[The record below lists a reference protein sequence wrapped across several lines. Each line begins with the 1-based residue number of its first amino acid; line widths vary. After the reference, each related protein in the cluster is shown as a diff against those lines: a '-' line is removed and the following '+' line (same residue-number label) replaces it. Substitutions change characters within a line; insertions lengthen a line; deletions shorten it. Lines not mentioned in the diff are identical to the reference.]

1 MRLTLP
7 SFAVAFALITGA
19 SASFAEP
26 YVLDKSHTSITFQ
39 IDHLG
44 FSFVHGRFSEF
55 DADIEFDV
63 EEPSK
68 SSVVFT
74 ISAPSI
80 DTGWEKRDEHVRG
93 PDFLNVVKNPE
104 IVFKSTSIKKTGDD
118 TAEMVGLLTL
128 NGTSNEETF
137 DVTLRKMEPSPF
149 GKKLLTA
156 GFIAEG
162 NIDRTKYGIS
172 YGAGAIGNDVP
183 VRVDLEIVKDQ

>member
-1 MRLTLP
+1 MRLTLT
-7 SFAVAFALITGA
+7 SYAVAIALITGA
-19 SASFAEP
+19 SASSAEP
-26 YVLDKSHTSITFQ
+26 YVLDKSHTAITFQ

-44 FSFVHGRFSEF
+44 FSIVHGRFSEF
-55 DADIEFDV
+55 DADIDFDA

-93 PDFLNVVKNPE
+93 PDFLNVAKNPE
-104 IVFKSTSIKKTGDD
+104 IVFKSTSIKKTGEK
-118 TAEMVGLLTL
+118 TAEMVGMLSM
-128 NGTSNEETF
+128 NGASNEETF
-137 DVTLRKMEPSPF
+137 EVTLRKMEPSPF

-156 GFIAEG
+156 GFVAEG
-162 NIDRTKYGIS
+162 KIDRTKYGIS

-183 VRVDLEIVKDQ
+183 VRVDLEIVKDE